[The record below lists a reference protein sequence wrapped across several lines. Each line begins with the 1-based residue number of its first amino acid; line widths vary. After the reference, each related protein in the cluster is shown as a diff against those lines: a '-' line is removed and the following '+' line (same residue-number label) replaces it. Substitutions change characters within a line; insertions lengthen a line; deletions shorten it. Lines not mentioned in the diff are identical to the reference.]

1 MRVLLFHII
10 YVALKYTMVSFLSNG
25 LKETQFKA
33 RIAYMLYKM
42 LLDIDM
48 SGRDSL
54 TVKIKIDKIDTP

>member
-1 MRVLLFHII
+1 
-10 YVALKYTMVSFLSNG
+10 MVSFLSNG

-54 TVKIKIDKIDTP
+54 TVKIKIDKQGFHPRTPL

>member
-1 MRVLLFHII
+1 
-10 YVALKYTMVSFLSNG
+10 MVSFLSNG